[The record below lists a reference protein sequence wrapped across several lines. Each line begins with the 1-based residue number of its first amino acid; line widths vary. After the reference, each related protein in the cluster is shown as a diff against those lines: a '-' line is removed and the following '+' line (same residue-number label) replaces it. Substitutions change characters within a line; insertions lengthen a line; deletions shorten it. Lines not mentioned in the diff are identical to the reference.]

1 MDCCFMCKRSGE
13 SADHLLL
20 HCEVSRALWDE
31 VFAKLGIAWVM
42 PKSVVNLLACWKGVQ
57 RNHQIVAVWKM
68 VPLCLMCCIWNEW
81 NGCCFDNRECSVD
94 GVRAFFFHS
103 LLLWDSVFLMDGFSP
118 NEFRAVFQF

>member
-1 MDCCFMCKRSGE
+1 MDCYFMCKRSVE

-42 PKSVVNLLACWKGVQ
+42 PKIVVNLLACWKGVQ

-68 VPLCLMCCIWNEW
+68 VPLCLMCCIWNER
-81 NGCCFDNRECSVD
+81 NGCCFDKENARWMGLGLS
-94 GVRAFFFHS
+94 FFTLCCFGI
-103 LLLWDSVFLMDGFSP
+103 LFL
-118 NEFRAVFQF
+118 